1 MPRWLNIAFD
11 WFGAKVLHQVNVDI
25 DLRMREAGEKIV
37 SIARGLA
44 PVKTG
49 ALRDSID
56 YLVVYNESGSRHEL
70 LIQVGESYGIFQ
82 EFGTRNIPPHPYIRP
97 ALNAVKVFGYDIG
110 MEFQGQGY
118 DTATGAGWTGLLALT
133 GKGYKHAGFVG
144 TLHNKPLNAA
154 QRSHLTN
161 VLEPS
166 IRRYHRGNVR
176 KATMRVRVI

>member
-82 EFGTRNIPPHPYIRP
+82 EVGTRNIPPHPYIRP
-97 ALNAVKVFGYDIG
+97 ALNEVRAFGFDIG
-110 MEFQGQGY
+110 MDFQSSELP
-118 DTATGAGWTGLLALT
+118 WPGLLART
-133 GKGYKHAGFVG
+133 GPGGAGFEKPISHPG
-144 TLHNKPLNAA
+144 WKPLTAK
-154 QRSHLTN
+154 QQHHLEH
-161 VLEPS
+161 VLTPS
-166 IRRYHRGNVR
+166 IRRLNRGNVKR
-176 KATMRVRVI
+176 ATMRVRVI